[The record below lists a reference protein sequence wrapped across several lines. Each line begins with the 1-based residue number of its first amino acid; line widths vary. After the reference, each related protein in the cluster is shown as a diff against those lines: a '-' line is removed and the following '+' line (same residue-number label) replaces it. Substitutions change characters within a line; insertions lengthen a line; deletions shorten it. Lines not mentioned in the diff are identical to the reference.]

1 MNLTTKLVTAM
12 LLTTSVSVAQASTYN
27 VSAVFYDG
35 GVQGVTT
42 FDGSFDW
49 NGSTVT
55 NFTGM
60 LSESM
65 FAWRNNDLGTG
76 KHWWDPLSN
85 FNVNNTYINEIYDK
99 NNALGTYQNG
109 DAPLLHLT
117 YDNLVPTSISGNQ
130 VTAMTF
136 LKNSTDVVL
145 GGGYDVW
152 GTDPDIDP
160 NQAMAYGWNTQS
172 ARNNN
177 GFFTLVF
184 DKNDPT
190 NTAGVMDLMVYA
202 DETRLGMM
210 GPYMTGW
217 LGMTGHKDFG
227 GGVGSMGG
235 YPQSLSITAAVPVP
249 AAAWLFGSTLL
260 GLIGTNRRKTVP
272 NT

>member
-1 MNLTTKLVTAM
+1 MNLKTKLAVVMVLTGSAAM
-12 LLTTSVSVAQASTYN
+12 AQAATYN
-27 VSAVFYDG
+27 VNAVFYDG

-49 NGSTVT
+49 DGT
-55 NFTGM
+55 NVSNFSGM

-65 FAWRNNDLGTG
+65 FAYRTTGTTR
-76 KHWWDPLSN
+76 WWDPLSN
-85 FNVNNTYINEIYDK
+85 FTVSNSYINDIYDN
-99 NNALGTYQNG
+99 NNALGTYQVG

-117 YDNLVPTSISGNQ
+117 FDNVVAETTSGNY

-136 LKNSTDVVL
+136 LKNDSNVVM
-145 GGGYDVW
+145 GGGYDVA
-152 GTDPDIDP
+152 GTDVDNDP
-160 NQAMAYGWNTQS
+160 NNAMAYGFPTQG

-190 NTAGVMDLMVYA
+190 NTTMTWDQMIYA

-217 LGMTGHKDFG
+217 LGMTGHKDYG
-227 GGVGSMGG
+227 AGVGSMGG
-235 YPQSLSITAAVPVP
+235 YPQSLSITEVAAVPVP
-249 AAAWLFGSTLL
+249 AAAWLFGSALITLF
-260 GLIGTNRRKTVP
+260 GANRRKSVVP
-272 NT
+272 A

>member
-1 MNLTTKLVTAM
+1 M
-12 LLTTSVSVAQASTYN
+12 AQATTYN
-27 VSAVFYDG
+27 VSAVFLDG
-35 GVQGVTT
+35 GIQGVTT

-49 NGSTVT
+49 NGTALT
-55 NFTGM
+55 NFSGM

-65 FAWRNNDLGTG
+65 FAWRDNDLGTG

-85 FNVNNTYINEIYDK
+85 FNVNNIYTNDIYDST
-99 NNALGTYQNG
+99 NALGTYKNG

-117 YDNLVPTSISGNQ
+117 FDNLVPASTSGNQ

-136 LKNSTDVVL
+136 LKNSTNVVM

-152 GTDPDIDP
+152 GTDPDLDP
-160 NQAMAYGWNTQS
+160 NNANAYGMPTQS
-172 ARNNN
+172 LRNNN

-190 NTAGVMDLMVYA
+190 NTSLLWDQIVYA

-217 LGMTGHKDFG
+217 LGMTGHKDNG

-235 YPQSLSITAAVPVP
+235 YPKSLSITAVPIP
-249 AAAWLFGSTLL
+249 AAAWLFGSALM
-260 GLIGTNRRKTVP
+260 GLIGINRRKMVLSA
-272 NT
+272 